1 MTTESRARTQALN
14 DLFDEAFEEID
25 PAAESPLYGQ
35 LCSLQERYG
44 QAELIAVGGMKRILK
59 VLDRHGNRH
68 VAMARLHEDASDLL
82 FDPFIREARLTA
94 LLEHPNVISV
104 HDVGVDREGQPYF
117 TMDLKVGDG
126 LDVVLQEALAGGG
139 YSLSERLDIFLKVC
153 DAITYAHSRDVI
165 HLDLKPAN
173 IQVGHHGE
181 VLVCDWGLAKLI
193 GGTDEVDDDV
203 LLNPDLLSGM
213 TVYGKVKGTPGYMA
227 PEQIRGGDR
236 DKRTDIYALGALL
249 YAVLT
254 CRPPLDG
261 DTDTMLQATA
271 SGDIV
276 PPTERGSGV
285 PESLSAVVM
294 KAMALE
300 PTDRY
305 ASVRDL
311 ITDVRAF
318 LGGFS
323 PVAHKSG
330 LSTEFLLFYRRH
342 RVSCNLAAAFL
353 AMVVLVTALFV
364 DRLSDKR
371 AQAETLAAR
380 LRVEKQETE
389 TLAARLQVEKNETE
403 TLAARLRVEKE
414 DSETLLREVGLL
426 ATALPSDLVATGD
439 QFSNDFFYQL
449 PLVSYEL
456 TMRSVNDMIQTEP
469 ERADEARARLAY
481 LYFMS
486 ADFAEAKP
494 LFAINPERMR
504 GLARV
509 NEALARSFDPDEHK
523 TSASQLAGVIQ
534 TLQSMNRRAL
544 AEMILSYDYASLGY
558 REGYELAVMATFGDH
573 AHCFNYEAETQTL
586 TIDGGGEFISLRTN
600 QGQYPLRFLP
610 IKRLV
615 LIDTVISDS
624 SEIGDLEML
633 EVADLRGSQIS
644 SMGDLNLFPQL
655 KTLIV
660 RPGQLPQ
667 EEEDRLL
674 PQVRISIQQPGS
686 VEGED

>member
-1 MTTESRARTQALN
+1 MMEESRDRTQALN
-14 DLFDEAFEEID
+14 NLFEEAFEEID

-35 LCSLQERYG
+35 LCALQERYG
-44 QAELIAVGGMKRILK
+44 EAELIAVGGMKRILK

-104 HDVGVDREGQPYF
+104 HDVGVDKEGKPYF

-126 LDVVLQEALAGGG
+126 LDVVLQKALADGGCP
-139 YSLSERLDIFLKVC
+139 LSDRLDIFLKVC

-173 IQVGHHGE
+173 IQVGHYGE
-181 VLVCDWGLAKLI
+181 VLVCDWGLGKLI
-193 GGTDEVDDDV
+193 GDTDEIDDDV

-213 TVYGKVKGTPGYMA
+213 TVYGQVKGTPGYMA
-227 PEQIRGGDR
+227 PEQIRGEDR

-254 CRPPLDG
+254 CRPPLAG
-261 DTDTMLQATA
+261 DADTMQQAA
-271 SGDIV
+271 LSGDVV

-300 PTDRY
+300 PADRY
-305 ASVRDL
+305 ASVSDL

-323 PVAHKSG
+323 PIAHKSG

-342 RVSCNLAAAFL
+342 RVSCNLAAAFV
-353 AMVVLVTALFV
+353 AIVVVVTALFV
-364 DRLSDKR
+364 DRLSSKR
-371 AQAETLAAR
+371 EQAEMLAAH
-380 LRVEKQETE
+380 LREEKHETE
-389 TLAARLQVEKNETE
+389 A
-403 TLAARLRVEKE
+403 LAARLRVEKE
-414 DSETLLREVGLL
+414 DSETLIREVGLL
-426 ATALPSDLVATGD
+426 ATALPDGLAATGD
-439 QFSNDFFYQL
+439 QFSDDFFYRL
-449 PLVSYEL
+449 PLVTYEL
-456 TMRSVNDMIQTEP
+456 SMRSVNDMIRAEP
-469 ERADEARARLAY
+469 ERADEVRAQLAY
-481 LYFMS
+481 LYFIS
-486 ADFAEAKP
+486 AEFAKAEP
-494 LFAINPERMR
+494 YFSINPDRMR

-509 NEALARSFDPDEHK
+509 NKVLAESFDPDKHK
-523 TSASQLAGVIQ
+523 TSATQLAGIIK
-534 TLQSMNRRAL
+534 TLESKRRRGMAAKFL
-544 AEMILSYDYASLGY
+544 AYDYASLGY
-558 REGYELAVMATFGDH
+558 REGYELAVAATFGDH
-573 AHCFNYEAETQTL
+573 AHCFNYEAETHTL
-586 TIDGGGEFISLRTN
+586 TISGGGELSFLRTK

-610 IKRLV
+610 IKRLILV
-615 LIDTVISDS
+615 DTVISSS
-624 SEIGDLEML
+624 SEIAELKML

-644 SMGDLNLFPQL
+644 SMGDLNMFPQL

-660 RPGQLPQ
+660 RPDQLSQ
-667 EEEDRLL
+667 KEKNRLR
-674 PQVRISIQQPGS
+674 PQVRIK
-686 VEGED
+686 

>member
-1 MTTESRARTQALN
+1 MMEESRDRTQALN
-14 DLFDEAFEEID
+14 NLFEEAFEEID

-44 QAELIAVGGMKRILK
+44 EAELIAVGGMKRILK

-104 HDVGVDREGQPYF
+104 HDVGVDKEGQPYF

-126 LDVVLQEALAGGG
+126 LDVVLQKALADGG
-139 YSLSERLDIFLKVC
+139 YPLSDRLDIFLKVC

-173 IQVGHHGE
+173 IQVGHYGE
-181 VLVCDWGLAKLI
+181 VLVCDWGLGKLI
-193 GGTDEVDDDV
+193 GDTDEIDDDV

-213 TVYGKVKGTPGYMA
+213 TVYGQVKGTPGYMA
-227 PEQIRGGDR
+227 PEQIRGEDR

-254 CRPPLDG
+254 CRPPLAG
-261 DTDTMLQATA
+261 DADTMQQAA
-271 SGDIV
+271 LSGDVV

-300 PTDRY
+300 PADRY
-305 ASVRDL
+305 ATVSDL

-323 PVAHKSG
+323 PIAHKSG

-342 RVSCNLAAAFL
+342 RVSCNLAAAFV
-353 AMVVLVTALFV
+353 AIVVVVTALFV
-364 DRLSDKR
+364 DRLSSKR
-371 AQAETLAAR
+371 EQAEMLAAH
-380 LRVEKQETE
+380 LREEKHETE
-389 TLAARLQVEKNETE
+389 A
-403 TLAARLRVEKE
+403 LAARLRVEKE
-414 DSETLLREVGLL
+414 DSETLIREVGLL
-426 ATALPSDLVATGD
+426 ATALPDGLAATGD
-439 QFSNDFFYQL
+439 QFSDDFFYRL
-449 PLVSYEL
+449 PLVTYEL
-456 TMRSVNDMIQTEP
+456 SMRSVNDMIRAEP
-469 ERADEARARLAY
+469 ERADEVRAQLAY
-481 LYFMS
+481 LYFIS
-486 ADFAEAKP
+486 AEFAKAEP
-494 LFAINPERMR
+494 YFSINPDRMR

-509 NEALARSFDPDEHK
+509 NKVLAESFDPDKHK
-523 TSASQLAGVIQ
+523 TSATQLAGIIK
-534 TLQSMNRRAL
+534 TLESKRRRGMAAKFL
-544 AEMILSYDYASLGY
+544 AYDYASLGY
-558 REGYELAVMATFGDH
+558 REGYELAVAATFGDH
-573 AHCFNYEAETQTL
+573 AHCFNYEAETHTL
-586 TIDGGGEFISLRTN
+586 TISGGGELSFLRTK

-610 IKRLV
+610 IKRLILV
-615 LIDTVISDS
+615 DTVISSS
-624 SEIGDLEML
+624 SEIAELKML

-644 SMGDLNLFPQL
+644 SMGDLNMFPQL

-660 RPGQLPQ
+660 RPDQLSQ
-667 EEEDRLL
+667 KEKNRLR
-674 PQVRISIQQPGS
+674 PQVRIK
-686 VEGED
+686 

>member
-1 MTTESRARTQALN
+1 MMEESRDRTQALN
-14 DLFDEAFEEID
+14 NLFEEAFEEID

-35 LCSLQERYG
+35 LCALQERYG
-44 QAELIAVGGMKRILK
+44 EAELIAVGGMKRILK

-104 HDVGVDREGQPYF
+104 HDVGVDKEGKPYF

-126 LDVVLQEALAGGG
+126 LDVVLQKALADGGCP
-139 YSLSERLDIFLKVC
+139 LSDRLDIFLKVC

-173 IQVGHHGE
+173 IQVGHYGE
-181 VLVCDWGLAKLI
+181 VLVCDWGLGKLI
-193 GGTDEVDDDV
+193 GDTDEIDDDV

-213 TVYGKVKGTPGYMA
+213 TVYGQVKGTPGYMA
-227 PEQIRGGDR
+227 PEQIRGEDR

-254 CRPPLDG
+254 CRPPLAG
-261 DTDTMLQATA
+261 DTDTMLQAAVT
-271 SGDIV
+271 GDIV

-300 PTDRY
+300 PADRY
-305 ASVRDL
+305 ASVSDL

-323 PVAHKSG
+323 PVAHESG
-330 LSTEFLLFYRRH
+330 LSTEFLLFYRRN
-342 RVSCNLAAAFL
+342 RVSCNLAAVFVV
-353 AMVVLVTALFV
+353 MVVVVTALFV
-364 DRLSDKR
+364 DRLSAKR
-371 AQAETLAAR
+371 VQAENLAEH
-380 LRVEKQETE
+380 LREEKQ
-389 TLAARLQVEKNETE
+389 ETE

-414 DSETLLREVGLL
+414 DSETLLREVGLM

-456 TMRSVNDMIQTEP
+456 SMRSVNEMIRTEP
-469 ERADEARARLAY
+469 ERADEARGQLAY
-481 LYFMS
+481 LYFLS
-486 ADFAEAKP
+486 AEFAKAKP
-494 LFAINPERMR
+494 YFGINPERMR
-504 GLARV
+504 GLVRV
-509 NEALARSFDPDEHK
+509 NEVLAESFDPDKHK
-523 TSASQLAGVIQ
+523 TSATQLAGIIETV
-534 TLQSMNRRAL
+534 QSMNRKAL
-544 AEMILSYDYASLGY
+544 AGKILSYDYASLEY
-558 REGYELAVMATFGDH
+558 REGYGLAVAAMFGDH
-573 AHCFNYEAETQTL
+573 AHCFSYEAETQTL
-586 TIDGGGEFISLRTN
+586 TIDGGGESFSLRTKDE
-600 QGQYPLRFLP
+600 QYPLRFLP
-610 IKRLV
+610 IKRLI
-615 LIDTVISDS
+615 LIDTLIPNS
-624 SEIGDLEML
+624 SEIVDLKML

-644 SMGDLNLFPQL
+644 SMGDLNMFPQL

-660 RPGQLPQ
+660 RPDQLSQ
-667 EEEDRLL
+667 EEKNRLR
-674 PQVRISIQQPGS
+674 PQVRIQ
-686 VEGED
+686 

>member
-1 MTTESRARTQALN
+1 MMEESRDRTQALN
-14 DLFDEAFEEID
+14 NLFEEAFEEID

-35 LCSLQERYG
+35 LCALQERYG
-44 QAELIAVGGMKRILK
+44 EAELIAVGGMKRILK

-104 HDVGVDREGQPYF
+104 HDVGVDKEGQPYF

-126 LDVVLQEALAGGG
+126 LDVVLQKALADGGCP
-139 YSLSERLDIFLKVC
+139 LSDRLDIFLKVC

-173 IQVGHHGE
+173 IQVGHYGE
-181 VLVCDWGLAKLI
+181 VLVCDWGLGKLI
-193 GGTDEVDDDV
+193 GDTDEIDDDV

-213 TVYGKVKGTPGYMA
+213 TVYGQVKGTPGYMA
-227 PEQIRGGDR
+227 PEQIRGEDR

-254 CRPPLDG
+254 CRPPLAG
-261 DTDTMLQATA
+261 DADTMQQAA
-271 SGDIV
+271 LSGDVV

-300 PTDRY
+300 PADRY
-305 ASVRDL
+305 ASVSDL

-323 PVAHKSG
+323 PIAHKSG

-342 RVSCNLAAAFL
+342 RVSCNLAAAFV
-353 AMVVLVTALFV
+353 AIVVVVTALFV
-364 DRLSDKR
+364 DRLSSKR
-371 AQAETLAAR
+371 EQAEMLAAH
-380 LRVEKQETE
+380 LREEKHETE
-389 TLAARLQVEKNETE
+389 A
-403 TLAARLRVEKE
+403 LAARLRVEKE
-414 DSETLLREVGLL
+414 DSETLIREVGLL
-426 ATALPSDLVATGD
+426 ATALPDGLAATGD
-439 QFSNDFFYQL
+439 QFSNDFFYRL
-449 PLVSYEL
+449 PLVTYEL
-456 TMRSVNDMIQTEP
+456 SMRSVNDMIRAEP
-469 ERADEARARLAY
+469 ERADEVRAQLAY
-481 LYFMS
+481 LYFIS
-486 ADFAEAKP
+486 AEFAKAEP
-494 LFAINPERMR
+494 YFSINPDRMR

-509 NEALARSFDPDEHK
+509 NKVLAESFDPDKHK
-523 TSASQLAGVIQ
+523 TSATQLAGIIK
-534 TLQSMNRRAL
+534 TLESKRRRGMAAKFL
-544 AEMILSYDYASLGY
+544 AYDYASLGY
-558 REGYELAVMATFGDH
+558 REGYELAVAATFGDH
-573 AHCFNYEAETQTL
+573 AHCFSYEAETHTL
-586 TIDGGGEFISLRTN
+586 TISGGGELSFLRTK

-610 IKRLV
+610 IKRLILV
-615 LIDTVISDS
+615 DTVISSS
-624 SEIGDLEML
+624 SEIADLKML

-644 SMGDLNLFPQL
+644 SMGDLNMFPQL

-660 RPGQLPQ
+660 RPDQLSQ
-667 EEEDRLL
+667 KEKNRLR
-674 PQVRISIQQPGS
+674 PQVRIK
-686 VEGED
+686 

>member
-1 MTTESRARTQALN
+1 MTEESRDRTQALN
-14 DLFDEAFEEID
+14 NLFEEAFEEID

-44 QAELIAVGGMKRILK
+44 QAEPIAVGGMKRILK

-68 VAMARLHEDASDLL
+68 VAMARLHEDASELL

-104 HDVGVDREGQPYF
+104 HDVGVDKEGQPYF

-126 LDVVLQEALAGGG
+126 LDVVLQKALADGG
-139 YSLSERLDIFLKVC
+139 YPLSDRLDIFLKVC

-173 IQVGHHGE
+173 IQVGHYGE
-181 VLVCDWGLAKLI
+181 VLVCDWGLGKLI
-193 GGTDEVDDDV
+193 GGTDEIDDDE

-213 TVYGKVKGTPGYMA
+213 TVYGQVKGTPGYMA
-227 PEQIRGGDR
+227 PEQIRGEDR

-254 CRPPLDG
+254 CRPPIDG
-261 DTDTMLQATA
+261 DTDAMLQAAVT
-271 SGDIV
+271 GDIV
-276 PPTERGSGV
+276 PPTVRGSGV

-300 PTDRY
+300 PADRY
-305 ASVRDL
+305 ASVSDL

-323 PVAHKSG
+323 PVAHESG
-330 LSTEFLLFYRRH
+330 LSTEFLLFYRRN
-342 RVSCNLAAAFL
+342 RVSCNLAAVFVV
-353 AMVVLVTALFV
+353 MVVVVTALFV
-364 DRLSDKR
+364 DRLSAKR
-371 AQAETLAAR
+371 VQAENLAEH
-380 LRVEKQETE
+380 LREEKQ
-389 TLAARLQVEKNETE
+389 ETE

-414 DSETLLREVGLL
+414 DSEKLLREVGLM

-456 TMRSVNDMIQTEP
+456 SMRSVNEMIRTEP
-469 ERADEARARLAY
+469 ERADEARGQLAY
-481 LYFMS
+481 LYFLS
-486 ADFAEAKP
+486 AEFAKAKP
-494 LFAINPERMR
+494 YFAINPERMR
-504 GLARV
+504 GLVRV
-509 NEALARSFDPDEHK
+509 NEVLAESFDPDKHK
-523 TSASQLAGVIQ
+523 TSATQLAGIIETV
-534 TLQSMNRRAL
+534 QSMNRKAL
-544 AEMILSYDYASLGY
+544 AGKILSYDYASLEY
-558 REGYELAVMATFGDH
+558 REGYGLAVAAMFGDH
-573 AHCFNYEAETQTL
+573 AHCFSYEAETQTL
-586 TIDGGGEFISLRTN
+586 TIDGGGESFSLRTKDE
-600 QGQYPLRFLP
+600 QYPLRFLP
-610 IKRLV
+610 IKRLI
-615 LIDTVISDS
+615 LIDTLIPNS
-624 SEIGDLEML
+624 SEIVDLKML

-644 SMGDLNLFPQL
+644 SMGDLNMFPQL

-660 RPGQLPQ
+660 RPDQLSQ
-667 EEEDRLL
+667 EEKNRLR
-674 PQVRISIQQPGS
+674 PQVRIQ
-686 VEGED
+686 

>member
-1 MTTESRARTQALN
+1 MTAESRDRTQALN

-68 VAMARLHEDASDLL
+68 VAMARLHADASDLL

-104 HDVGVDREGQPYF
+104 HDVGVDKEGQPYF

-126 LDVVLQEALAGGG
+126 LDVVLQKALADGG
-139 YSLSERLDIFLKVC
+139 SPLSERLDIFLKVC

-173 IQVGHHGE
+173 IQVGHYGE
-181 VLVCDWGLAKLI
+181 VLVCDWGLGKLI
-193 GGTDEVDDDV
+193 GGTDEIDDDV

-213 TVYGKVKGTPGYMA
+213 TVYGQVKGTPGYMA
-227 PEQIRGGDR
+227 PEQIRGEDR
-236 DKRTDIYALGALL
+236 DKRTDIYALGAVL

-254 CRPPLDG
+254 CRPPLAG
-261 DTDTMLQATA
+261 DTDAMLQAA
-271 SGDIV
+271 VSGDIV
-276 PPTERGSGV
+276 PPTVGGSGV

-300 PTDRY
+300 PADRY
-305 ASVRDL
+305 SSVSDL

-323 PVAHKSG
+323 PVAHESG
-330 LSTEFLLFYRRH
+330 LSTEFLLFYRRN
-342 RVSCNLAAAFL
+342 RVSCNLAAAFV
-353 AMVVLVTALFV
+353 AMVVVVTALFV
-364 DRLSDKR
+364 DRLSAKR
-371 AQAETLAAR
+371 VQAETLAAR

-389 TLAARLQVEKNETE
+389 TLAARLRVEKEETE

-414 DSETLLREVGLL
+414 DSEALLREVGRL

-439 QFSNDFFYQL
+439 QLSNNFFYQR

-456 TMRSVNDMIQTEP
+456 TMRSVNDMIRNEP
-469 ERADEARARLAY
+469 ERADEARAQLAY

-486 ADFAEAKP
+486 AEFAKAKP
-494 LFAINPERMR
+494 YFAINPERMR
-504 GLARV
+504 GLVRV
-509 NEALARSFDPDEHK
+509 NKVLAESFDPVKHK
-523 TSASQLAGVIQ
+523 TSATQLAGIIETV
-534 TLQSMNRRAL
+534 QSMNRNTL
-544 AEMILSYDYASLGY
+544 AEKILSHDYASLGY
-558 REGYELAVMATFGDH
+558 REGYGLAVAAMFGDH
-573 AHCFNYEAETQTL
+573 AHCFSYEAEPQTL
-586 TIDGGGEFISLRTN
+586 TIDGGGEFFSLRTK
-600 QGQYPLRFLP
+600 QDQYPLRFLP
-610 IKRLV
+610 IKRLI
-615 LIDTVISDS
+615 LIDTLISNS
-624 SEIGDLEML
+624 SEIADLKML

-644 SMGDLNLFPQL
+644 SMGDLNRFPQL

-660 RPGQLPQ
+660 RPDQLSQ
-667 EEEDRLL
+667 EEKDRLR
-674 PQVRISIQQPGS
+674 PQVRI
-686 VEGED
+686 E

>member
-1 MTTESRARTQALN
+1 LN
-14 DLFDEAFEEID
+14 NLFDEAFEEID

-44 QAELIAVGGMKRILK
+44 QPQLIAVGGMKRILK

-94 LLEHPNVISV
+94 LLDHPNVISV
-104 HDVGVDREGQPYF
+104 HDVGVDKERQPYF

-139 YSLSERLDIFLKVC
+139 YPLSERLDIFLKVC
-153 DAITYAHSRDVI
+153 DAITYAHSCDVI

-173 IQVGHHGE
+173 IQVGHFGE

-193 GGTDEVDDDV
+193 GGTDEIEDDV

-213 TVYGKVKGTPGYMA
+213 TVYGQVKGTPGYMA
-227 PEQIRGGDR
+227 PEQIRGEDR
-236 DKRTDIYALGALL
+236 DNRTDIYALGALL

-261 DTDTMLQATA
+261 DTDAMLQAA
-271 SGDIV
+271 VSGDIV
-276 PPTERGSGV
+276 PPTQRGSGV

-300 PTDRY
+300 PADRY
-305 ASVRDL
+305 ASVSDL
-311 ITDVRAF
+311 ITDIRAF

-330 LSTEFLLFYRRH
+330 LSTEFLLFYRRN
-342 RVSCNLAAAFL
+342 RVSCNLAAAFV
-353 AMVVLVTALFV
+353 AMVVVVTALFV
-364 DRLSDKR
+364 DRLSAKR
-371 AQAETLAAR
+371 EQAEALAAR

-389 TLAARLQVEKNETE
+389 ALAAHLRVEKQETE

-426 ATALPSDLVATGD
+426 ATALPHTLAASGS
-439 QFSNDFFYQL
+439 QFSDDFFYQL
-449 PLVSYEL
+449 PLVSHEL
-456 TMRSVNDMIQTEP
+456 TVRSVNEVIRTEP
-469 ERADEARARLAY
+469 ERANEARGQLAY

-486 ADFAEAKP
+486 AEFAKAKP
-494 LFAINPERMR
+494 YFAINPERMR
-504 GLARV
+504 GLAKV
-509 NEALARSFDPDEHK
+509 NEPLAESFDPDKHK
-523 TSASQLAGVIQ
+523 TSATQLARIIE
-534 TLQSMNRRAL
+534 TLQSMNRDGL
-544 AEMILSYDYASLGY
+544 SEKMLSYDYVSLGY
-558 REGYELAVMATFGDH
+558 REGYGLAVRAMFGDH
-573 AHCFNYEAETQTL
+573 AHCFSYEATTHTL
-586 TIDGGGEFISLRTN
+586 TIDGGGKPFLLRTRH
-600 QGQYPLRFLP
+600 GQYPLRLLP
-610 IKRLV
+610 IKRLI
-615 LIDTVISDS
+615 LIDTVISNS
-624 SEIGDLEML
+624 SEIGALKML
-633 EVADLRGSQIS
+633 EVADVRGSQIS
-644 SMGDLNLFPQL
+644 SIGDLDMFPQL

-660 RPGQLPQ
+660 RPDQLSQ
-667 EEEDRLL
+667 EENNSLR
-674 PQVRISIQQPGS
+674 PQVRI
-686 VEGED
+686 E

>member
-1 MTTESRARTQALN
+1 MMEESRDRTQALN
-14 DLFDEAFEEID
+14 NLFEEAFEEID

-35 LCSLQERYG
+35 LCALQERYG
-44 QAELIAVGGMKRILK
+44 EAELIAVGGMKRILK

-104 HDVGVDREGQPYF
+104 HDVGVDKEGKPYF

-126 LDVVLQEALAGGG
+126 LDVVLQKALADGGCP
-139 YSLSERLDIFLKVC
+139 LSDRLDIFLKVC

-173 IQVGHHGE
+173 IQVGHYGE
-181 VLVCDWGLAKLI
+181 VLVCDWGLGKLI
-193 GGTDEVDDDV
+193 GDTDEIDDDV

-213 TVYGKVKGTPGYMA
+213 TVYGQVKGTPGYMA
-227 PEQIRGGDR
+227 PEQIRGEDR

-254 CRPPLDG
+254 CRPPLAG
-261 DTDTMLQATA
+261 DADTMQQAA
-271 SGDIV
+271 LSGDVV

-300 PTDRY
+300 PADRY
-305 ASVRDL
+305 ASVSDL

-323 PVAHKSG
+323 PIAHKSG

-342 RVSCNLAAAFL
+342 RVSCNLAAAFV
-353 AMVVLVTALFV
+353 AIVVVVTALFV
-364 DRLSDKR
+364 DRLSSKR
-371 AQAETLAAR
+371 EQAEMLAAH
-380 LRVEKQETE
+380 LREEKHETE
-389 TLAARLQVEKNETE
+389 A
-403 TLAARLRVEKE
+403 LAARLRVEKE
-414 DSETLLREVGLL
+414 DSETLIREVGLL
-426 ATALPSDLVATGD
+426 ATALPDGLAATGD
-439 QFSNDFFYQL
+439 QFSDDFFYRL
-449 PLVSYEL
+449 PLVTYEL
-456 TMRSVNDMIQTEP
+456 SMRSVNDMIRAEP
-469 ERADEARARLAY
+469 ERADEVRAQLAY
-481 LYFMS
+481 LYFIS
-486 ADFAEAKP
+486 AEFAKAEP
-494 LFAINPERMR
+494 YFSINPDRMR

-509 NEALARSFDPDEHK
+509 NKVLAESFDPDKHK
-523 TSASQLAGVIQ
+523 TSATQLAGIIK
-534 TLQSMNRRAL
+534 TLESKRRRGMAAKFL
-544 AEMILSYDYASLGY
+544 AYDYASLGY
-558 REGYELAVMATFGDH
+558 REGYELAVAATFGDH
-573 AHCFNYEAETQTL
+573 AHCFSYEAETHTL
-586 TIDGGGEFISLRTN
+586 TISGGGELSFLRTK

-610 IKRLV
+610 IKRLILV
-615 LIDTVISDS
+615 DTVISSS
-624 SEIGDLEML
+624 SEIADLKML

-644 SMGDLNLFPQL
+644 SMGDLNMFPQL

-660 RPGQLPQ
+660 RPDQLSQ
-667 EEEDRLL
+667 KEKNRLR
-674 PQVRISIQQPGS
+674 PQVRIK
-686 VEGED
+686 

>member
-1 MTTESRARTQALN
+1 MMEESRDRTQALN
-14 DLFDEAFEEID
+14 NLFEEAFEEID

-35 LCSLQERYG
+35 LCALQERYG
-44 QAELIAVGGMKRILK
+44 EAELIAVGGMKRILK

-104 HDVGVDREGQPYF
+104 HDVGVDKEGKPYF

-126 LDVVLQEALAGGG
+126 LDVVLQKALADGGCP
-139 YSLSERLDIFLKVC
+139 LSDRLEIFLKVC

-173 IQVGHHGE
+173 IQVGHYGE
-181 VLVCDWGLAKLI
+181 VLVCDWGLGKLI
-193 GGTDEVDDDV
+193 GDTDEIDDDV

-213 TVYGKVKGTPGYMA
+213 TVYGQVKGTPGYMA
-227 PEQIRGGDR
+227 PEQIRGEDR

-254 CRPPLDG
+254 CRPPLAG
-261 DTDTMLQATA
+261 DADTMQQAA
-271 SGDIV
+271 LSGDVV

-300 PTDRY
+300 PADRY
-305 ASVRDL
+305 ASVSDL

-323 PVAHKSG
+323 PIAHESG

-342 RVSCNLAAAFL
+342 RVSCNLAAAFV
-353 AMVVLVTALFV
+353 AIVVVVTALFV
-364 DRLSDKR
+364 DRLSSKR
-371 AQAETLAAR
+371 EQAEMLAAH
-380 LRVEKQETE
+380 LREEKHETE
-389 TLAARLQVEKNETE
+389 A
-403 TLAARLRVEKE
+403 LAARLRVEKE
-414 DSETLLREVGLL
+414 DSETLIREVGLL
-426 ATALPSDLVATGD
+426 ATALPDGLAATGD
-439 QFSNDFFYQL
+439 QFSDDFFYRL
-449 PLVSYEL
+449 PLVTYEL
-456 TMRSVNDMIQTEP
+456 SMRSVNDMIRAEP
-469 ERADEARARLAY
+469 ERADEVRAQLAY
-481 LYFMS
+481 LYFIS
-486 ADFAEAKP
+486 AEFAKAEP
-494 LFAINPERMR
+494 YFSINPDRMR

-509 NEALARSFDPDEHK
+509 NKVLAESFDPDKHK
-523 TSASQLAGVIQ
+523 TSATQLAGIIK
-534 TLQSMNRRAL
+534 TLESKRRRGMAAKFL
-544 AEMILSYDYASLGY
+544 AYDYASLGY
-558 REGYELAVMATFGDH
+558 REGYELAVAATFGDH
-573 AHCFNYEAETQTL
+573 AHCFNYEAETHTL
-586 TIDGGGEFISLRTN
+586 TISGGGELSFLRTK

-610 IKRLV
+610 IKRLILV
-615 LIDTVISDS
+615 DTVISSS
-624 SEIGDLEML
+624 SEIADLKML

-644 SMGDLNLFPQL
+644 SMGDLNMFPQL

-660 RPGQLPQ
+660 RPDQLSQ
-667 EEEDRLL
+667 KEKNRLR
-674 PQVRISIQQPGS
+674 PQVRIK
-686 VEGED
+686 

>member
-1 MTTESRARTQALN
+1 MMEESKDRTQALN
-14 DLFDEAFEEID
+14 NLFEEAFEEID

-44 QAELIAVGGMKRILK
+44 EAELIAVGGMKRILK

-104 HDVGVDREGQPYF
+104 HDVGVDKEGKPYF

-126 LDVVLQEALAGGG
+126 LDVVLQKALADGG
-139 YSLSERLDIFLKVC
+139 YPLSDRLDIFLKVC

-173 IQVGHHGE
+173 IQVGHYGE
-181 VLVCDWGLAKLI
+181 VLVCDWGLGKLI
-193 GGTDEVDDDV
+193 GDTDEIDDDV

-213 TVYGKVKGTPGYMA
+213 TVYGQVKGTPGYMA
-227 PEQIRGGDR
+227 PEQIRGEDR

-254 CRPPLDG
+254 CRPPLAG
-261 DTDTMLQATA
+261 DADTMQQAA
-271 SGDIV
+271 LSGDVV

-300 PTDRY
+300 PADRY
-305 ASVRDL
+305 ATVSDL

-323 PVAHKSG
+323 PIAHESG

-342 RVSCNLAAAFL
+342 RVSCNLAAAFV
-353 AMVVLVTALFV
+353 AIVVVVTALFV
-364 DRLSDKR
+364 DRLSSKR
-371 AQAETLAAR
+371 EQAEMLAAH
-380 LRVEKQETE
+380 LREEKHETE
-389 TLAARLQVEKNETE
+389 A
-403 TLAARLRVEKE
+403 LAARLRVEKE
-414 DSETLLREVGLL
+414 DSETLIREVGLL
-426 ATALPSDLVATGD
+426 ATALPDGLAATGD
-439 QFSNDFFYQL
+439 QFSDDFFYRL
-449 PLVSYEL
+449 PLVTYEL
-456 TMRSVNDMIQTEP
+456 SMRSVNDMIRAEP
-469 ERADEARARLAY
+469 ERADEVRAQLAY
-481 LYFMS
+481 LYFIS
-486 ADFAEAKP
+486 AEFAKAEP
-494 LFAINPERMR
+494 YFSINPDRMR

-509 NEALARSFDPDEHK
+509 NKVLAESFDPDKHK
-523 TSASQLAGVIQ
+523 TSATQLAGIIK
-534 TLQSMNRRAL
+534 TLESKRRRGMAAKFL
-544 AEMILSYDYASLGY
+544 AYDYASLGY
-558 REGYELAVMATFGDH
+558 REGYELAVAAMFGDH
-573 AHCFNYEAETQTL
+573 AHCFSYEAETQTL
-586 TIDGGGEFISLRTN
+586 TIDGGDELSFLRTK

-610 IKRLV
+610 IKRLILV
-615 LIDTVISDS
+615 DTVISSS
-624 SEIGDLEML
+624 SEIADLKML

-644 SMGDLNLFPQL
+644 SMGDLNMFPQL

-660 RPGQLPQ
+660 RPDQLSQ
-667 EEEDRLL
+667 KEKNRLR
-674 PQVRISIQQPGS
+674 PQVRIK
-686 VEGED
+686 

>member
-1 MTTESRARTQALN
+1 MTSESRDRTQALN

-104 HDVGVDREGQPYF
+104 HDVGVDKEGKPYF

-126 LDVVLQEALAGGG
+126 LDVVLQKALADGG
-139 YSLSERLDIFLKVC
+139 SLLSERLDIFLKVC
-153 DAITYAHSRDVI
+153 DAITYAHSREVI

-173 IQVGHHGE
+173 IQVGHYGE
-181 VLVCDWGLAKLI
+181 VLVCDWGLGKLI
-193 GGTDEVDDDV
+193 GGTDEIDDDV

-213 TVYGKVKGTPGYMA
+213 TVYGQIKGTPGYMA
-227 PEQIRGGDR
+227 PEQIRGGTR

-254 CRPPLDG
+254 CRPPLAG
-261 DTDTMLQATA
+261 DADTMLKAA
-271 SGDIV
+271 VSGDIV

-300 PTDRY
+300 PADRY
-305 ASVRDL
+305 ASVSDL

-323 PVAHKSG
+323 PVAHESG
-330 LSTEFLLFYRRH
+330 LSTEFLLFYRRN
-342 RVSCNLAAAFL
+342 RVSCNLAAVFVAI
-353 AMVVLVTALFV
+353 VVVVTALFV

-371 AQAETLAAR
+371 LQAETLAAR

-389 TLAARLQVEKNETE
+389 MLAG
-403 TLAARLRVEKE
+403 RLRVEKE
-414 DSETLLREVGLL
+414 DSEALLREVGLL
-426 ATALPSDLVATGD
+426 ASALPDGLAAGGS
-439 QFSNDFFYQL
+439 QFSNDFFYQR

-456 TMRSVNDMIQTEP
+456 TVRSANDVIRTEP
-469 ERADEARARLAY
+469 ERADEARAQLAY

-486 ADFAEAKP
+486 AEFAKAKP
-494 LFAINPERMR
+494 HFAINPERMR
-504 GLARV
+504 GLVRV
-509 NEALARSFDPDEHK
+509 NKVMVESFDPDKHK
-523 TSASQLAGVIQ
+523 TSATQLAGIIETVRSMKRP
-534 TLQSMNRRAL
+534 TLS
-544 AEMILSYDYASLGY
+544 EKILSYDYASLGY
-558 REGYELAVMATFGDH
+558 REGYELAVAAMFGDH
-573 AHCFNYEAETQTL
+573 AHCFSYEAETQTL
-586 TIDGGGEFISLRTN
+586 TIDGGVEFFSLRTK
-600 QGQYPLRFLP
+600 QEQYPLRFLP
-610 IKRLV
+610 IKRLI
-615 LIDTVISDS
+615 LIDTLISNS
-624 SEIGDLEML
+624 SEIAELKML

-644 SMGDLNLFPQL
+644 SMGDLNMFPQL

-660 RPGQLPQ
+660 RPDQLSQ
-667 EEEDRLL
+667 EEKIRLR
-674 PQVRISIQQPGS
+674 PQVRIK
-686 VEGED
+686 